1 MKRRLAT
8 VALLVVFGL
17 VAGIS
22 LGAAADKNVTLKFSS
37 ISVPGDAH
45 TDAMQVFADEVKK
58 ASDGSI
64 TVDVFHSGS
73 LVGSEGEMDAA
84 ISGEVDM
91 VYVSPQ
97 LAANYIPDFAML
109 TSGYFFK
116 NYDHQKAVFVDE
128 GEVRDRLYK
137 SITDEM
143 GLVPITSVYIGA
155 RQINTTKKPINSRDD
170 MKGLLLRMP
179 NTPTWLYLGRAL
191 GANPT
196 PMSFNEI
203 YTGLS
208 TGAIDGQDN
217 PMPTVQTAKF
227 YEVAPNLAI
236 TNHLM
241 ANNIMVVNKDTWDGL
256 SPAQQKAML
265 AAAKVAQEWCDKSN
279 LDKEAK
285 LIEFFKSQGVNVT
298 YPDIDKFAKEVQD
311 FYLNDPKEVAN
322 WDMDLYNKIQAL
334 AK

>member
-1 MKRRLAT
+1 MKKFALGLAALV
-8 VALLVVFGL
+8 VALACVVP
-17 VAGIS
+17 VHAGE
-22 LGAAADKNVTLKFSS
+22 KFNLKFSS

-45 TDAMQVFADEVKK
+45 TDAMQVFADEI
-58 ASDGSI
+58 ARLTNNGI

-84 ISGEVDM
+84 ISGEIDM

-97 LAANYIPDFAML
+97 LAANYIDYFAML

-116 NYDHQKAVFVDE
+116 NYEHLRDAFATE

-137 SITDEM
+137 DITDAM

-155 RQINTTKKPINSRDD
+155 RQINTTKKPIHSRDD
-170 MKGLLLRMP
+170 MQGLLLRMA

-196 PMSFNEI
+196 PMSFNEL
-203 YTGLS
+203 YTALS

-227 YEVAPNLAI
+227 YEVAPHLAI
-236 TNHLM
+236 TNHIM
-241 ANNIMVVNKDTWDGL
+241 ANNIMCVNKDVFDSMSGD
-256 SPAQQKAML
+256 QQAAMY
-265 AAAKVAQEWCDKSN
+265 AAAKVAQEWCDKDN

-285 LIEFFKSQGVNVT
+285 LVDFFKENGVEVT
-298 YPDIDKFAKEVQD
+298 YPDIEKFAGQVQEY
-311 FYLNDPKEVAN
+311 YLNDPEQVKL
-322 WDMDLYNKIQAL
+322 WDMDLYEKIQAL